1 MAYADNP
8 HKNGRPLRDGDAP
21 TIPISFRLT
30 DAELARLDKRRK
42 KAPRSIAIRDAL
54 AAAGLI

>member
-1 MAYADNP
+1 MPYADHP

-21 TIPISFRLT
+21 TVPVSFRLT
-30 DAELARLDKRRK
+30 ETELARLDKRRK

-54 AAAGLI
+54 EAAGLI